1 MQFDRTNDLESYF
14 HLYEILCPQ
23 YAHMSSKLAALNANV
38 AALIWNEAKEHRHPV
53 HGSVRSS
60 AKKRQEIY
68 YPRSARR
75 QRVMLWALSAL
86 KMAMGEMGPEVVA
99 MVGEWV
105 DTRAEIVTRRYAAR
119 RSRAQA
125 KNVELLRAMEELPPA
140 ERLVQ
145 QALFHATS
153 EGTLR
158 PDVTADGAVVFNR
171 PGFIAEGKVVV
182 PLFFPLV
189 GTARLDVSADDGE
202 SDDDSGEEQEEQG
215 EEESEGEGEEEED
228 GGEEGDGGDRAA
240 PSPHVRVRRS
250 KRQRTTSTA

>member
-1 MQFDRTNDLESYF
+1 
-14 HLYEILCPQ
+14 
-23 YAHMSSKLAALNANV
+23 MSSKLAALNANV
-38 AALIWNEAKEHRHPV
+38 AALIWNEAKEHRHLV

-86 KMAMGEMGPEVVA
+86 KVAMDKMGPEVVA

-105 DTRAEIVTRRYAAR
+105 DTRAEIVTRRYAER
-119 RSRAQA
+119 KERAQA

-158 PDVTADGAVVFNR
+158 PDITTDGAVVFNR
-171 PGFIAEGKVVV
+171 PGFIADGKIVV

-189 GTARLDVSADDGE
+189 GTARLDVSADDDE

-215 EEESEGEGEEEED
+215 EEESEGGGEEEED
-228 GGEEGDGGDRAA
+228 GGEEGDGGDSAA
-240 PSPHVRVRRS
+240 PSPHVRVTRRS
-250 KRQRTTSTA
+250 KRQRTASTA